1 MRILHAVRSDAFAG
15 VERHLASLAA
25 AQRRAGHRVAVIG
38 GDPAAMRAALGPGI
52 PHRAASTVAQ
62 VAAAVRAWRG
72 GDVIHAHM
80 TAAEIAVA
88 LAAPTATPVLTTRHF
103 AGPRG
108 ASTAGRLAEP
118 VLRRRI
124 AAQIAISRYVADHVD
139 GPSTVVPVGVPDRPD
154 GRAASER
161 ARTVLLVQRL
171 APEKDGATA
180 VRAFALSG
188 LAARGWRLD
197 VAGRGSQ
204 RPALERLA
212 DELGVAAAVAFLGP
226 RSDVADL
233 MAEAGLLLAPCPV
246 EGLGMTVLEGMAAGL
261 PGVAAGAG
269 GHLETVGTV
278 PGAALFEP
286 GDAAG
291 AATALASLAADPVR
305 REAYGAQLR
314 EAQRARFALAGQVA
328 GTDAVYRSV
337 L

>member
-15 VERHLASLAA
+15 VERHIASLAV
-25 AQRRAGHRVAVIG
+25 AQHRAGHRVAVVG
-38 GDPAAMRAALGPGI
+38 GDPAAMHAALGPGV
-52 PHRAASTVAQ
+52 PHRPASTVAQ
-62 VAAAVRAWRG
+62 VAAAVRAWQG

-80 TAAEIAVA
+80 TAAEIAVV
-88 LAAPTATPVLTTRHF
+88 LAAPTTPVLATRHF

-139 GPSTVVPVGVPDRPD
+139 GPSTVVPVGVPVRPD
-154 GRAASER
+154 GRPAAER

-246 EGLGMTVLEGMAAGL
+246 EGLGMTVLEAMSAGL
-261 PGVAAGAG
+261 PVVAAGAG

-278 PGAALFEP
+278 DGAALFAR
-286 GDAAG
+286 GDAGG
-291 AATALASLAADPVR
+291 AATALATLAADPTLR
-305 REAYGAQLR
+305 DAYAAELR
-314 EAQRARFALAGQVA
+314 QAQRARFTLAAQVE

-337 L
+337 R